1 MAHFVPLA
9 VPTTPTEVKD
19 KNFELSEEHEKKR
32 KEVLVHFD
40 KDDYKIPGLPAEEK
54 AELVDEEKMWLVSP
68 SSLMNKDNVLTIR
81 RKSNDCLL
89 R

>member
-9 VPTTPTEVKD
+9 VPTTPAEAIY
-19 KNFELSEEHEKKR
+19 KNSNLSEEHEKKR
-32 KEVLVHFD
+32 EEVLVHFD

-54 AELVDEEKMWLVSP
+54 AELVDEEKMWLVSLGA
-68 SSLMNKDNVLTIR
+68 LMSKDNVLTIH